1 MKRTPKK
8 IFKDHLFFYVAGL
21 CILVVVAVYFLVGFL
36 KFGGPQ
42 NQSSSG
48 ESGMSAH
55 QTSSSQNGTKFT
67 SSGISSDVVVYSGS
81 IYDANRLKFHT
92 DHFDKTGSQ
101 TLQFEVF
108 DKTGHAYSPD
118 NLLTTHEKKMHFF
131 VVSADLRDFQH
142 VHPDFVNG
150 KWKVPV
156 YLPNPGTYYAY
167 VDITPAKG
175 NPVVLRGNFVVQKE
189 TTGTIDYPGLTPDLF
204 AMNHGFKAAL
214 RILPS
219 KVLKISELSYMVTK
233 DDKPAAISEYLAA
246 EAHFIILRHGDP
258 DSLMHVHP
266 LSSDPEAGKASFEI
280 VFRQAGRYTVFAQF
294 GLGQEV
300 YTFPI
305 TFDIGV

>member
-1 MKRTPKK
+1 MKRIPKNL
-8 IFKDHLFFYVAGL
+8 FKYNSFFYIAGL
-21 CILVVVAVYFLVGFL
+21 CILVIFAVYFLVVFL
-36 KFGGPQ
+36 KVGGPQ
-42 NQSSSG
+42 NQSSGS
-48 ESGMSAH
+48 ESGMNDH
-55 QTSSSQNGTKFT
+55 QTTSSRNGMKFA

-81 IYDANRLKFHT
+81 IYDADRFKFQT
-92 DHFDKTGSQ
+92 DHFGKTGPQ

-167 VDITPAKG
+167 VDITPVKG
-175 NPVVLRGNFVVQKE
+175 NPVVLRGNLVVQKE
-189 TTGTIDYPGLTPDLF
+189 TAGTIDYPGPTPDLF

-214 RILPS
+214 QILPS
-219 KVLKISELSYMVTK
+219 KILKISELSYTVTK
-233 DDKPAAISEYLAA
+233 DDKPALISEYLAA

-266 LSSDPEAGKASFEI
+266 LSSDPQAGKASFEI

-294 GLGQEV
+294 GLGPEV
-300 YTFPI
+300 YTFPM
-305 TFDIGV
+305 TFDIN